1 MAGPAFILV
10 ANNLIDKWVRESVV
24 CGVLHS
30 IALVGHILFLVS
42 ARYYNETKYLRAN
55 ILCREL

>member
-1 MAGPAFILV
+1 MAGPAFILA

-30 IALVGHILFLVS
+30 IALAGHILFLVS
-42 ARYYNETKYLRAN
+42 AQCCNETKYLTADM
-55 ILCREL
+55 ICRKL